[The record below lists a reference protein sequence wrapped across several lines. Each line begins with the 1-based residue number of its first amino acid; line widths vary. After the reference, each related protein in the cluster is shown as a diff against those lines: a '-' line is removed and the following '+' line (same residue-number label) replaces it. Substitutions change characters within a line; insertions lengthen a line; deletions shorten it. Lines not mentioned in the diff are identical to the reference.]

1 MDGAKSGKVKHIY
14 NEIVRKY
21 GIFLILLV
29 VIVIGSLLSKVFLT
43 TKNMMNVFRQISV
56 TGILAFAETILIIGG
71 NVDLSLGSQV
81 ALAGMISINTYLT
94 TGSYILAF
102 AIAILVCVVCSVFN
116 AFTITKLRMPGFVA
130 TMSMDFIARGAVYV
144 YCNGTPIYQIGD
156 YGKVSSTYVLN
167 VIPLPVV
174 FLLLVT
180 VIAGIILSR
189 TCLGRDIYAVGGNA
203 EAAFASG
210 ISTIRTK
217 FKMFAISGIFT
228 GIAAVIQM
236 ARLNTGMPDTA
247 EGYHGDAIAAAVIGG
262 ASFTGGAGSA
272 AGTLVG
278 ALIVGFISNILNLK
292 GVSANIQQIVKGVLI
307 IVAVSADIAGKN
319 KKIKLAAR
327 TKKEG

>member
-180 VIAGIILSR
+180 VIAGIILRR
-189 TCLGRDIYAVGGNA
+189 T
-203 EAAFASG
+203 
-210 ISTIRTK
+210 
-217 FKMFAISGIFT
+217 
-228 GIAAVIQM
+228 
-236 ARLNTGMPDTA
+236 
-247 EGYHGDAIAAAVIGG
+247 
-262 ASFTGGAGSA
+262 
-272 AGTLVG
+272 
-278 ALIVGFISNILNLK
+278 
-292 GVSANIQQIVKGVLI
+292 
-307 IVAVSADIAGKN
+307 
-319 KKIKLAAR
+319 
-327 TKKEG
+327 